1 MGKIR
6 NWLAKLAGK
15 SVAKKIKLEDGPMT
29 DGKKWY
35 KSKAV
40 LSGIAVVAF
49 GAYDLARASLAPQ
62 LGWTLPEIPP
72 IVFSILGGLG
82 IYGRVV
88 ADKKIG

>member
-1 MGKIR
+1 MGKVQ

-49 GAYDLARASLAPQ
+49 GAYDLARASLAPAM
-62 LGWTLPEIPP
+62 GWNLPEIPP
-72 IVFSILGGLG
+72 FLYTILGTMGV
-82 IYGRVV
+82 YGRVS
-88 ADKKIG
+88 ATKQIG